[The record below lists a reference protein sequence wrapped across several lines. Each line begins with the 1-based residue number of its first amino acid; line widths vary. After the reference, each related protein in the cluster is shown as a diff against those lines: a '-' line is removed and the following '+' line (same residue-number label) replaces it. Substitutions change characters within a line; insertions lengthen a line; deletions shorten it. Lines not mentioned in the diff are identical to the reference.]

1 MTNPVTEADLRAA
14 VDTCESS
21 GWGQRGGGLDDSAG
35 ADVDVADAAALFATA
50 LQQDLAHPNSAACYP
65 LRTDTLCAVVR
76 VMLDL
81 PASLTPSTVNHL
93 TATAGASSTSTARA
107 AHLLVNPK
115 P

>member
-14 VDTCESS
+14 VDMCESS
-21 GWGQRGGGLDDSAG
+21 GWGGRGGGLNDSAG

-50 LQQDLAHPNSAACYP
+50 LEQDLPHPI
-65 LRTDTLCAVVR
+65 RTDTLCAIVR
-76 VMLDL
+76 VILDL
-81 PASLTPSTVNHL
+81 PASLTPSTVKHL
-93 TATAGASSTSTARA
+93 TAIAGASSTSTARA